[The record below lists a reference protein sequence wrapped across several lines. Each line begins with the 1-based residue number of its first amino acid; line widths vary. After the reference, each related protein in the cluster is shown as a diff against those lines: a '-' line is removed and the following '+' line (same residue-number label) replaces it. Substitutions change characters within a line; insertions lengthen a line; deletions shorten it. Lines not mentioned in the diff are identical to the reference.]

1 MDWQPR
7 TGKRKR
13 DRRRRRWRD
22 GIRVYAGATWTRTA
36 RNRNEWRR
44 HKEGYILHWFK
55 DEMMMKFHKHRR

>member
-36 RNRNEWRR
+36 RNRNEWRL
-44 HKEGYILHWFK
+44 HEEGYI
-55 DEMMMKFHKHRR
+55 